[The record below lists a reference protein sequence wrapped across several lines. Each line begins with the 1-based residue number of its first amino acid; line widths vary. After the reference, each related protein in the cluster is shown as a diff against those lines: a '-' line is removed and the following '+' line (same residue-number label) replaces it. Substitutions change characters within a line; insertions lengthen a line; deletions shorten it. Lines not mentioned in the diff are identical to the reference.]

1 MEAVWFTLIGIAA
14 YLVSDRLLDAI
25 ERSRGKR
32 FEENRPLVFFA
43 IIAPLALAA
52 FWLIRAFSGAG

>member
-1 MEAVWFTLIGIAA
+1 MEIVWFTLIGAGA
-14 YLVSDRLLDAI
+14 YLVADRLLDAI

-32 FEENRPLVFFA
+32 FGENRPLVFFA

-52 FWLIRAFSGAG
+52 FWLIRKLGSE